1 MEVDLITDGHQRLAG
16 VVRHRPVAVTSP
28 SPSAS
33 LSPSP
38 GRAAAIP
45 WRESPLVPVVA
56 GGAVNAAPPGIDAA
70 SLGPVPDNDTWRA
83 VFVVDAIGRWEYT
96 VEAWVDPWT
105 TWASALWRKWEP
117 LSRADGA
124 DGSQLGAAAELDLE
138 LELRA
143 GAILAAAAAGR
154 ASGADRAA
162 LREHAEALEGGTGAA
177 LAARARLVLDPR
189 LNALMRAH
197 PDRAQ
202 ATTYPGGGTADNP
215 GETLGVT
222 VDPPRAAFSS
232 WYEMFP
238 RSCGPAGTHGTL
250 RDAARRLDYVAD
262 MGFDVIYLPPIHP
275 IGRTHRK
282 GPDNRLHAEPGD
294 PGSPWAIGAA
304 EGGHTSLHPALG
316 TIDDFRFF
324 VAAARQRGLEVALD
338 IALQASPDHPYV
350 REHPDW
356 FGHRPDGSIQVAENP
371 PKKYEDIFPFDFWG
385 AGRESLWL
393 ELQGIFLYWIGQG
406 VHLFRVDNPH
416 TKPIAFWEW
425 CLTSIK
431 ARHPEVIFLAEAF
444 TRPKLM
450 NLLAKVGFSQSY
462 TYFTWRT
469 TKAELTAYVRALDRP
484 DVREYFR
491 PCFWPST
498 PDILPEQL
506 QVGTRATFIARAV
519 LAATLSG
526 NWGIYGPAFELQ
538 EHVPRAGS
546 EEYGQNEKYQL
557 RTWDLERAD
566 SLRPVLRRLNV
577 IRRET
582 PALQRSGGT
591 VFHETGNDAL
601 LCYSR
606 ADPSGRSVVLVVV
619 NLDPHHRQSGWLSL
633 DPVVL
638 SLAPGEA
645 FQVHDLIGDARYLWQ
660 SPRAFVELDPGV
672 MPAQIFQV
680 LHRVRTEHA
689 FEYFA

>member
-1 MEVDLITDGHQRLAG
+1 MTSAPGGI
-16 VVRHRPVAVTSP
+16 PVAS
-28 SPSAS
+28 
-33 LSPSP
+33 
-38 GRAAAIP
+38 
-45 WRESPLVPVVA
+45 
-56 GGAVNAAPPGIDAA
+56 

-83 VFVVDAIGRWEYT
+83 AFVVDVVGRWEYT
-96 VEAWVDPWT
+96 VEAWVDSWT

-117 LSRADGA
+117 LAREDGPDGA
-124 DGSQLGAAAELDLE
+124 QLGAGTELELE

-143 GAILAAAAAGR
+143 GAILIAAAAGR
-154 ASGADRAA
+154 AAGGDRTA
-162 LREHAEALEGGTGAA
+162 LRAHAEGLGGTDA
-177 LAARARLVLDPR
+177 LAARAPRVLDPH
-189 LNALMRAH
+189 LNALMRAY
-197 PDRAQ
+197 PDRGQ
-202 ATTYPGGGTADNP
+202 ASTYLGTTGARP
-215 GETLGVT
+215 GETPEVTLAVT
-222 VDPPRAAFSS
+222 VDPVRAAFSS

-324 VAAARQRGLEVALD
+324 VGAARQRGLEVALD

-350 REHPDW
+350 REHPEW

-393 ELQGIFLYWIGQG
+393 ELRDIFFYWIGQG

-469 TKAELTAYVRALDRP
+469 TKTELTAYVAALDRP

-491 PCFWPST
+491 PCFWPTT
-498 PDILPEQL
+498 PDILPEEL

-538 EHVPRAGS
+538 ERVPRAGS
-546 EEYGQNEKYQL
+546 EEYAQNEKYQL

-566 SLRPVLRRLNV
+566 SLRPVLRRLNA

-606 ADPSGRSVVLVVV
+606 VDASAGSVVLVVV
-619 NLDPHHRQSGWLSL
+619 SLDPHHRQSGWLSL
-633 DPVVL
+633 DPSAL
-638 SLAPGEA
+638 ALLALAPGEA

-660 SPRAFVELDPGV
+660 APRAFVELDPGV
-672 MPAQIFQV
+672 MPAQIFRIR
-680 LHRVRTEHA
+680 HRVRSEHA